1 MEYEIYNPNEA
12 NDTNENSIGG
22 KFASNKEL
30 DMIRSSDVGYNK
42 MYRQVP
48 RASDDKLIKKKI
60 DFYTSGIVGS
70 NIRDAETGE
79 YYSEFVGSKYEDL
92 YFKVSLSTGECKSL
106 NGSHTLF
113 YLSPQHYE
121 RHLYVDMN
129 EDIINNWEEKKNAL
143 VVKMKNNKTRS
154 TNKNTN
160 KNYGYVTVK

>member
-1 MEYEIYNPNEA
+1 MYPNEVDQF
-12 NDTNENSIGG
+12 NDDSS
-22 KFASNKEL
+22 KNKEL
-30 DMIRSSDVGYNK
+30 INFKRADRGFNKIYRNVVRESDGKIIRNK
-42 MYRQVP
+42 
-48 RASDDKLIKKKI
+48 IE
-60 DFYTSGIVGS
+60 FYTTGGTGS

>member
-1 MEYEIYNPNEA
+1 MNYDMYPIEVDQF
-12 NDTNENSIGG
+12 NDDSS
-22 KFASNKEL
+22 KNKEL
-30 DMIRSSDVGYNK
+30 INFKRADRGFNKIYRNVVRESDGKIIRNK
-42 MYRQVP
+42 
-48 RASDDKLIKKKI
+48 IE
-60 DFYTSGIVGS
+60 FYTTGGTGS

-160 KNYGYVTVK
+160 KNYSYVTVK

>member
-1 MEYEIYNPNEA
+1 MNYDMYPNEVDQF
-12 NDTNENSIGG
+12 NDDSS
-22 KFASNKEL
+22 KNKEL
-30 DMIRSSDVGYNK
+30 INFKRADRGFNKIYRNVVRESDGKIIRNK
-42 MYRQVP
+42 
-48 RASDDKLIKKKI
+48 IE
-60 DFYTSGIVGS
+60 FYTTGGTGS

-160 KNYGYVTVK
+160 KNYSYVTVK

>member
-1 MEYEIYNPNEA
+1 MYPNEVDQF
-12 NDTNENSIGG
+12 NDDSS
-22 KFASNKEL
+22 KNKEL
-30 DMIRSSDVGYNK
+30 INFKRADRGFNKIYRNVVRESDGKIIRNK
-42 MYRQVP
+42 
-48 RASDDKLIKKKI
+48 IE
-60 DFYTSGIVGS
+60 FYTTGGTGS
-70 NIRDAETGE
+70 IIRDAETGE

>member
-1 MEYEIYNPNEA
+1 MNYDMYPSEVDQF
-12 NDTNENSIGG
+12 NDDSS
-22 KFASNKEL
+22 KNKEL
-30 DMIRSSDVGYNK
+30 INFKKADRGYNK
-42 MYRQVP
+42 IYRILV
-48 RASDDKLIKKKI
+48 RESDGKI
-60 DFYTSGIVGS
+60 IRNKIEFYTTGGTGS

-121 RHLYVDMN
+121 RHLYVNMD
-129 EDIINNWEEKKNAL
+129 EDIINNWEDKKNAL

-160 KNYGYVTVK
+160 NSYVTVK

>member
-1 MEYEIYNPNEA
+1 MYPNEVDQF
-12 NDTNENSIGG
+12 NDDSS
-22 KFASNKEL
+22 KNKEL
-30 DMIRSSDVGYNK
+30 INFKRADRGFNKIYRDVVRESDGKIIRNK
-42 MYRQVP
+42 
-48 RASDDKLIKKKI
+48 IE
-60 DFYTSGIVGS
+60 FYTTGGTGS